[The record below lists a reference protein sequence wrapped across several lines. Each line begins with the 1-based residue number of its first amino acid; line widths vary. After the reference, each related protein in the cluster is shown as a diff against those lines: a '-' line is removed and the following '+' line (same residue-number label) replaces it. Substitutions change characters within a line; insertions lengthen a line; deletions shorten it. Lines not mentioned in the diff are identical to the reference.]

1 MQELQTLLASAEQR
15 AERAITASNARVAA
29 SPALEANTE
38 AEAEKQG
45 GGQAAKVAGKDQL
58 TALTTTAAAATTTTT
73 KPGAEYQAQEHGE
86 DKGESDEEDEEEVSL
101 SAEESRAWDR
111 KDLFRWLENR
121 QQGELCDAIIEAFDK
136 TNFDSAEWVD
146 TLVGEPFALCSPSPV
161 ATRAL
166 LLITA
171 GVLRVLSPWPEFQ
184 QMQLG

>member
-15 AERAITASNARVAA
+15 AERAIAASAARVAA
-29 SPALEANTE
+29 SAALEANTE

-58 TALTTTAAAATTTTT
+58 TALTTAAAAAAAT

-86 DKGESDEEDEEEVSL
+86 DKGESDEEDEEEEVSL

-121 QQGELCDAIIEAFDK
+121 QQGEFCDAIIEAFDK